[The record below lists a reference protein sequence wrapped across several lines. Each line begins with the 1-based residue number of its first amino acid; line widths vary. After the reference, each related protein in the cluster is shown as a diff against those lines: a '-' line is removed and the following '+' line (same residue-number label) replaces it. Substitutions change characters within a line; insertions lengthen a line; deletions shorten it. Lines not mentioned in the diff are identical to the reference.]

1 MSQIECATC
10 GAESLRAPRMVDGAW
25 FALCTECLFETEM
38 EATGEGAGA
47 VRYRVKGAVGI
58 TDKQL
63 EDLKRPQAATP
74 L

>member
-10 GAESLRAPRMVDGAW
+10 GAGILKAPRLVDGAW

-38 EATGEGAGA
+38 EPTGAVEGAA
-47 VRYRVKGAVGI
+47 RYRVKGAVGI

-63 EDLKRPQAATP
+63 EDLKRPQALAQP
-74 L
+74 